1 MGKAKK
7 VGGNVSSNPIDK
19 SKPTSSSKISKA
31 IKVKDLG
38 IFGCKKIIQE
48 RGIDLD
54 SCINSYVHEAICER
68 KWNSWIDSI
77 GIANETLVRNSIM
90 STRRVPFLKMPS
102 WN

>member
-7 VGGNVSSNPIDK
+7 IGGSISSNPVDK

-48 RGIDLD
+48 RGMDLN
-54 SCINSYVHEAICER
+54 SCVDSYVHKAIYER

-77 GIANETLVRNSIM
+77 GVVNETMVREFYYEFKE
-90 STRRVPFLKMPS
+90 STTIEELL
-102 WN
+102 

>member
-31 IKVKDLG
+31 IKVKDLE
-38 IFGCKKIIQE
+38 IFGCKKFIQE
-48 RGIDLD
+48 RGIDLN

-68 KWNSWIDSI
+68 K
-77 GIANETLVRNSIM
+77 
-90 STRRVPFLKMPS
+90 
-102 WN
+102 